1 MLILASKSPR
11 RKELLKQIGI
21 PFVVVVSDAEEVSG
35 NSWTPAALVVE
46 NAKRKARAVAE
57 KYPDSP
63 VLGADTVVSVVSL
76 EGKIFGKPKDKDEA
90 RKMLTALSGKMH
102 EVTTGLALINRN
114 EIRTTNVTTKVF
126 FDTMT
131 KADIDAYIAT
141 DEPMD
146 KAGAYAIQGK
156 AARFIEKIEGSY
168 SNVVGLPLNA
178 LIQLGKGL
186 NLFPLAVSRR

>member
-63 VLGADTVVSVVSL
+63 VLGADTVVSS

-141 DEPMD
+141 EESMD
-146 KAGAYAIQGK
+146 KAGAYTIQGK

-178 LIQLGKGL
+178 LIQLSKDL

>member
-63 VLGADTVVSVVSL
+63 VLGADTVVSS

-114 EIRTTNVTTKVF
+114 EIRTTSVTTKVF

-141 DEPMD
+141 EEPMD

-178 LIQLGKGL
+178 LIQLSKDL
-186 NLFPLAVSRR
+186 NFFPLAVSRR

>member
-63 VLGADTVVSVVSL
+63 VLGADTVVSS

-90 RKMLTALSGKMH
+90 RKILTALSGKTH

-141 DEPMD
+141 EESMD

>member
-63 VLGADTVVSVVSL
+63 VLGADTVVSS

-141 DEPMD
+141 EEPMD

>member
-1 MLILASKSPR
+1 MLTLASKSPR

-21 PFVVVVSDAEEVSG
+21 PFVVIVSDAEEVSG

-63 VLGADTVVSVVSL
+63 VLGADTVVSS

-114 EIRTTNVTTKVF
+114 EIRTTSVTTKVF

-141 DEPMD
+141 EEPMY

-186 NLFPLAVSRR
+186 NLFPLAVSRQ

>member
-11 RKELLKQIGI
+11 RKELLKQIGV

-63 VLGADTVVSVVSL
+63 VLGADTVVSS

-141 DEPMD
+141 EEPMD
-146 KAGAYAIQGK
+146 KAGAYTIQGK

-186 NLFPLAVSRR
+186 NLFPLAVSRQ

>member
-63 VLGADTVVSVVSL
+63 VLGADTVVSS

-141 DEPMD
+141 EEPMD

-178 LIQLGKGL
+178 LIQLSKDL

>member
-11 RKELLKQIGI
+11 RKELLKQISI

-63 VLGADTVVSVVSL
+63 VLGADTVVSS

-114 EIRTTNVTTKVF
+114 EIRTTSVTTKVF

-141 DEPMD
+141 EEPMD

-178 LIQLGKGL
+178 LIQLSKDL

>member
-35 NSWTPAALVVE
+35 NSWTPAALVIE

-63 VLGADTVVSVVSL
+63 VLGADTVVSL

-114 EIRTTNVTTKVF
+114 EIRTTSVTTKVF

>member
-35 NSWTPAALVVE
+35 NSWTPAALVIE

-63 VLGADTVVSVVSL
+63 VLGADTVVSL

-114 EIRTTNVTTKVF
+114 EIRTTSVTTKVF

-168 SNVVGLPLNA
+168 SNVVGLPLNV
-178 LIQLGKGL
+178 LIQLGKGF

>member
-63 VLGADTVVSVVSL
+63 VLGADTVVSL

-131 KADIDAYIAT
+131 KANIDAYIAT
-141 DEPMD
+141 EEPMD

>member
-1 MLILASKSPR
+1 MPMLILASKSPR

-63 VLGADTVVSVVSL
+63 VLGADTVVSS

-141 DEPMD
+141 EESMD

-178 LIQLGKGL
+178 LIQLSKDL
-186 NLFPLAVSRR
+186 NLFPLAVSRQ

>member
-11 RKELLKQIGI
+11 RKELLKQISI

-63 VLGADTVVSVVSL
+63 VLGADTVVSS

-141 DEPMD
+141 EESMD
-146 KAGAYAIQGK
+146 KAGAYTIQGK

-178 LIQLGKGL
+178 LIQLSKDL